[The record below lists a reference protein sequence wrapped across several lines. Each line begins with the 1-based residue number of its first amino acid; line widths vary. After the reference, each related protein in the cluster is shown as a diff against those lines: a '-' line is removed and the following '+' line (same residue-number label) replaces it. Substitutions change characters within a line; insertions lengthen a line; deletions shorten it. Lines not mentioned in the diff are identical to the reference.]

1 MERQEQWL
9 EAIFTVVFD
18 LEQGQLPDL
27 MIPADYGTDKDRKTI
42 SYNSFPDSFTF
53 SLEGQIVY
61 SFYLRKGSFSSPE
74 NGELLHCYACFSQK
88 KDPTNAR
95 GYFQKSIVFLTKVKV
110 YIFFKKI
117 FEDVAKRYFA
127 TGDDQLL
134 KDVFQVM
141 NTTWSSPTMISDTF
155 NLELLGKNYEVCSV

>member
-1 MERQEQWL
+1 M
-9 EAIFTVVFD
+9 V
-18 LEQGQLPDL
+18 
-27 MIPADYGTDKDRKTI
+27 
-42 SYNSFPDSFTF
+42 
-53 SLEGQIVY
+53 
-61 SFYLRKGSFSSPE
+61 
-74 NGELLHCYACFSQK
+74 HCYACFSQK

-141 NTTWSSPTMISDTF
+141 NTTWRSPTMISDTF
-155 NLELLGKNYEVCSV
+155 NLELLGKNYEVSRV

>member
-27 MIPADYGTDKDRKTI
+27 MIPADYGTERDRKII

-61 SFYLRKGSFSSPE
+61 SFYLRKGSFS
-74 NGELLHCYACFSQK
+74 
-88 KDPTNAR
+88 
-95 GYFQKSIVFLTKVKV
+95 
-110 YIFFKKI
+110 
-117 FEDVAKRYFA
+117 
-127 TGDDQLL
+127 
-134 KDVFQVM
+134 
-141 NTTWSSPTMISDTF
+141 
-155 NLELLGKNYEVCSV
+155 